1 MSFWSQLP
9 GPTWWDCIE
18 SLNPCVPTVYG
29 VCHDLTHFR
38 LENQTLP
45 VGIKLTQLLPRH
57 AKEIEKLLR
66 DDFSLYPRCRIALSA
81 ERISQGFFL
90 DEWLGIGAFTLD
102 KKLIGCCI
110 SKPLGRLKLPTE
122 VLSNTG
128 VVDYFCVKEDH
139 RKQGLASKLLE
150 DLVLLTAKRG
160 RNVHIFLKEGFPL
173 FKLPPLYTSQYIA
186 RQRGVPGEHKEFL
199 GSMGIGTHG
208 LVQSYTH
215 ADYLPLTKFVANLPW
230 QLTGDSELFRF
241 TFHGHTV
248 FLCMTDLYHR
258 TVPDGKRI
266 GELCWILPQTAEV
279 PLSIQKLAVE
289 TCVDSGAFEVVL
301 MDKAIP
307 HHSREKW
314 RKDAGYSWY
323 IFNYKPGN
331 FFTTKPFFIL

>member
-1 MSFWSQLP
+1 MSFWSKLP

-18 SLNPCVPTVYG
+18 SFNPCVPTVYG
-29 VCHDLTHFR
+29 LCSDLTTFPR
-38 LENQTLP
+38 NDFGLP
-45 VGIKLTQLLPRH
+45 VGVNMTQLLPRH

-66 DDFSLYPRCRIALSA
+66 EDFSLYPRCRISLSA
-81 ERISQGFFL
+81 ERISEGFFL
-90 DEWLGIGAFTLD
+90 DEWIGVGAFTLD

-122 VLSNTG
+122 VLNNTG
-128 VVDYFCVKEDH
+128 IVDYFCVKESY

-150 DLVLLTAKRG
+150 ELVSLTRNRG
-160 RNVHIFLKEGFPL
+160 RSVHIFLKEGFPL
-173 FKLPPLYTSQYIA
+173 LKLPPLYTSQYLA
-186 RQRGVPGEHKEFL
+186 REREVPGEYKEYFE
-199 GSMGIGTHG
+199 SMGIGIHG

-230 QLTGDSELFRF
+230 QLSGDSELFRF

-248 FLCMTDLYHR
+248 FLCMTDLHHR
-258 TVPDGKRI
+258 TVPDGKKI

-289 TCVDSGAFEVVL
+289 TCVDSNRFDIIL
-301 MDKAIP
+301 LDKTIP
-307 HHSREKW
+307 HDSRQRWK
-314 RKDAGYSWY
+314 KDAGFSWY

-331 FFTTKPFFIL
+331 FFTTKPFWIV